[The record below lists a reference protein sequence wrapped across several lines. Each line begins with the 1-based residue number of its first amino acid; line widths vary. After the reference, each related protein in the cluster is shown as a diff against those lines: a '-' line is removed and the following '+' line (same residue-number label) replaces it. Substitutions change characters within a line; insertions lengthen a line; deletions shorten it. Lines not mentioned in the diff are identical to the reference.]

1 MDTDSLIVIGKI
13 INTHGIKGWV
23 SIQSYSYPKENIKNY
38 KTFLSLNGLVKK
50 IEILDLRTMPKKI
63 IININKY
70 ESISQAETIVGQDIF
85 IDKYDIPTLEN
96 NEYYWKDL
104 EGLDVITSKNKY
116 LGKVDFIFNNGAND
130 VIALKDND
138 VYNYIALVKEYVN
151 IVPNE
156 KIIVKDEYI

>member
-1 MDTDSLIVIGKI
+1 MNTHSCIVIGKI

-38 KTFLSLNGLVKK
+38 STFLFVNNTAKK
-50 IEILDLRTMPKKI
+50 IEIIDFRTMPKKL
-63 IININKY
+63 IINIKNY
-70 ESISQAETIVGQDIF
+70 ESISQAEVIVGQDIF
-85 IDKYDIPTLEN
+85 IDKCDLPMLDN

-104 EGLDVITSKNKY
+104 EGLDVITSKNKF

-130 VIALKDND
+130 VLALKDND
-138 VYNYIALVKEYVN
+138 IHNYIALVKEYVN

-156 KIIVKDEYI
+156 KIIVNDEHI

>member
-70 ESISQAETIVGQDIF
+70 ENISQAETIVGQYIF

>member
-1 MDTDSLIVIGKI
+1 MDTRNLVVIGKI

-38 KTFLSLNGLVKK
+38 NTFLHRDGCVNK
-50 IEILDLRTMPKKI
+50 IEIIDLKMMPKKI
-63 IININKY
+63 IISIKSY
-70 ESISQAETIVGQDIF
+70 ESISQAERIVGRDIY
-85 IDKYDIPTLEN
+85 IDKCDVPILDN

-104 EGLDVITSKNKY
+104 EGLDVITSKNRY

-130 VIALKDND
+130 VLALKDND
-138 VYNYIALVKEYVN
+138 IHNYIALVKEYVN
-151 IVPNE
+151 IIPNE

>member
-70 ESISQAETIVGQDIF
+70 ESISQSETIVGQDIF

>member
-23 SIQSYSYPKENIKNY
+23 SIQSYSYPKENIRNY

-63 IININKY
+63 IINIKKY

-85 IDKYDIPTLEN
+85 IDKCDVPTLEN

-104 EGLDVITSKNKY
+104 EGLNVITSKNKY

>member
-1 MDTDSLIVIGKI
+1 MDTHTLIVIGKI
-13 INTHGIKGWV
+13 INTHGINGWV
-23 SIQSYSYPKENIKNY
+23 SIRSYSYPKENIKNY
-38 KTFLSLNGLVKK
+38 NTFLFLNDSVKK
-50 IEILDLRTMPKKI
+50 IEIIDLRTMPKKI
-63 IININKY
+63 IISIKKY
-70 ESISQAETIVGQDIF
+70 ESISQAETIVGHDIF
-85 IDKYDIPTLEN
+85 INKCDIPILEN
-96 NEYYWKDL
+96 NDHYWKDL

-151 IVPNE
+151 IVPNK